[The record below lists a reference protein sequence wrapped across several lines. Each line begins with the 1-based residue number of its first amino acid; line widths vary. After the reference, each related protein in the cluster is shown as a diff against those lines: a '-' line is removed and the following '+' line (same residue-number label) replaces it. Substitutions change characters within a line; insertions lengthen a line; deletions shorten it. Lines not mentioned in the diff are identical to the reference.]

1 MINSALFFNVLR
13 FILLILVQVLVFN
26 NLNFFGYINPMVY
39 ILFLYWYPIK
49 QNRTTFIILCFFL
62 GLFVDVFSDTLAI
75 NAAASVTIAYLRPTI
90 MRFVFGVN
98 FEFQSFKLNNSTKA
112 QQFTFLALLIII
124 HHLVYFTLEI
134 FNFSNSLLILQKTVT
149 VGITTLI
156 LCILFSTLFSSKKEW
171 KKFFYHPLSLLSQLL
186 FWEGYPICK
195 YLAFLQRKY

>member
-1 MINSALFFNVLR
+1 MINSALFYNVLR

-62 GLFVDVFSDTLAI
+62 GLFVDIFSDTLAI

-134 FNFSNSLLILQKTVT
+134 FNFSNSLLILQKTFT

-156 LCILFSTLFSSKKEW
+156 LCILFSTLFSSKKE
-171 KKFFYHPLSLLSQLL
+171 
-186 FWEGYPICK
+186 
-195 YLAFLQRKY
+195 

>member
-156 LCILFSTLFSSKKEW
+156 LCILFSTLFSSKKE
-171 KKFFYHPLSLLSQLL
+171 
-186 FWEGYPICK
+186 
-195 YLAFLQRKY
+195 